1 MSKDHDTNEWP
12 EILTISSRDR
22 YTKKHGGVI
31 WKISTVD
38 FINDHIKMESVSS
51 EEHKE
56 VEEWQGTGHEF
67 IERFAKIERKLITY

>member
-1 MSKDHDTNEWP
+1 MNTPKEWP
-12 EILTISSRDR
+12 EIVTISSRDR
-22 YTKKHGGVI
+22 YTKKHGGMI

-38 FINDHIKMESVSS
+38 FVNDSINLVSITN

-67 IERFAKIERKLITY
+67 IERFAKIE